1 MAIRKLDEIPDDK
14 TTLLRVTIP
23 KRLLEEI
30 RQTKKLCK
38 ERGFAFD
45 IKPDV
50 TRAIEKAIQ
59 EARQVVQSREDG
71 EKAP

>member
-1 MAIRKLDEIPDDK
+1 MAIRKLDEVPDEK

-38 ERGFAFD
+38 ERGFSFD

-59 EARQVVQSREDG
+59 EARQVIQGHEEP

>member
-1 MAIRKLDEIPDDK
+1 MVIRKLDEVPDEK

-59 EARQVVQSREDG
+59 EARQVIQGHEEP